1 MNQLVM
7 MKVYGWRD
15 LGSDFFGF
23 LKISRLVYGW
33 LVGWDNDGGTRRD
46 LGPDPPHEDDT
57 K

>member
-23 LKISRLVYGW
+23 VKISRLVYGW
-33 LVGWDNDGGTRRD
+33 LVGWDNDGGQ
-46 LGPDPPHEDDT
+46 GGI
-57 K
+57 